1 MMRLR
6 PYRQDDAA
14 FFPDIFDAAVSVTAL
29 NHYDQRQVDAW
40 LTLNP
45 GEAAFAKAYGDG
57 RIAIVIVDGDERPM
71 GFADVEQDGHI
82 QFFYCHPDVSGT
94 GMAKALLEKLEESAR
109 ATGIK
114 RLSAEASETAVGLFR
129 RHGFTL
135 GARRNLRIDGVPIHN
150 YAMSKELD

>member
-14 FFPDIFDAAVSVTAL
+14 FFPEIFDAAVSVTAL

-57 RIAIVIVDGDERPM
+57 RIAIVIVDGDERPL

-94 GMAKALLEKLEESAR
+94 GMAAELLERLEESVR

-135 GARRNLRIDGVPIHN
+135 GVRRNLLIDGVPIHN